1 MKNKL
6 PLTPFIT
13 ICLLLVSISSQVIA
27 GLVLNPQRIV
37 LEERERSASLDL
49 LNTSNET
56 GRYQIYFE
64 HKIMKADGSI
74 VTIENPEEGG
84 PYAGDM
90 IRYSPRRVDIPANKS
105 QTIRLAVR
113 RPKNLPDGEYLS
125 HLVLKQ
131 IPNIIPSNIEA
142 DSDNPTEKKLSL
154 SVQPILK
161 LAIPVIVRKGKLS
174 TSADITEITPIKK
187 DGLVEDLHFTLHR
200 KGGFSLYGDVA
211 LFEQKNENDLGKRL
225 GFIRGIALYDPTPKR
240 LVKLHLD
247 KPQDLSGKTLL
258 LRFEENE
265 KYGGKNKVEKTLTF

>member
-1 MKNKL
+1 MKIKNSF
-6 PLTPFIT
+6 TTFIT
-13 ICLLLVSISSQVIA
+13 ACLLLLSITSQVIA

-37 LEERERSASLDL
+37 LEDRERSASLDL

-64 HKIMKADGSI
+64 HKIMKEDGSI
-74 VTIENPEEGG
+74 INIANPEDGG

-90 IRYSPRRVDIPANKS
+90 IRYSPRRVDIPANQS

-131 IPNIIPSNIEA
+131 IPNIQTSNNVA
-142 DSDNPTEKKLSL
+142 DSDNPEGKQLNL

-161 LAIPVIVRKGKLS
+161 LAIPVIVRKGKLD
-174 TSADITEITPIKK
+174 TTADITDVTLIKK
-187 DGLVEDLHFTLHR
+187 DGLVEDVHFTLHR
-200 KGGFSLYGDVA
+200 KGRFSLYGDVA
-211 LFEQKNENDLGKRL
+211 LFEKTEQGLGQRL
-225 GFIRGIALYDPTPKR
+225 GFIRGIALYDPTQKR

-247 KPQDLSGKTLL
+247 EAQDLSGKTLML
-258 LRFEENE
+258 HFEENE
-265 KYGGKNKVEKTLTF
+265 KYGGTNKVEKTLAF

>member
-1 MKNKL
+1 MKKYNS
-6 PLTPFIT
+6 LTPFSIT
-13 ICLLLVSISSQVIA
+13 CLLLLSITSQAIA

-37 LEERERSASLDL
+37 LEDRERSASLDL

-64 HKIMKADGSI
+64 HKIMKEDGSI
-74 VTIENPEEGG
+74 INIQNPEEGG

-90 IRYSPRRVDIPANKS
+90 IRYSPRRVDIPANQS

-131 IPNIIPSNIEA
+131 IPNIKS
-142 DSDNPTEKKLSL
+142 SDGETGSDKPEEKQLNL

-161 LAIPVIVRKGKLS
+161 LAIPVIVRKGKL
-174 TSADITEITPIKK
+174 TTTADITDVTLIKK
-187 DGLVEDLHFTLHR
+187 NELVEDLHFTLHR
-200 KGGFSLYGDVA
+200 SGGFSLYGDVA
-211 LFEQKNENDLGKRL
+211 LFEKTEQDLGQRL

-247 KPQDLSGKTLL
+247 KPHDLSGKTLM

-265 KYGGKNKVEKTLTF
+265 KYGGTNKVEKILTY